1 MSRAPLRVSGLIQ
14 TGKVTPK
21 ESLDPIEPFG
31 GATNRQQLDSI
42 TLSGVKKIPL
52 DLIDDSPYQPR
63 IQYDPTELD
72 NLGHTMAAAGQEESI
87 SVREKSGGR
96 YELISG
102 HRRTRA
108 ARNLG
113 WTEIEAIIKNLP
125 DREAE
130 LSTMVRNEARVD
142 LTDYERGKLYKRAL
156 TSGFSATQAEIANLF
171 GTTQSKVSKCMA
183 MLNLPATYTNILEER
198 PDAFGSTCTSVIAQL
213 LKDYPTEAAL
223 IEEGMRRIVHDGADQ
238 KTLKGWVEQIL
249 KQRHMKKMPTER
261 AVVTNKAGRQMFTA
275 KVVGRDIVVRVSAN
289 EVGIHPTHEKILA
302 ALRELAENLSEL

>member
-1 MSRAPLRVSGLIQ
+1 MSRPPLRVSGLIQ

-31 GATNRQQLDSI
+31 GATGRQLEPLIS
-42 TLSGVKKIPL
+42 SGTKKILL

-87 SVREKSGGR
+87 TVRGKIGGR

-113 WTEIEAIIKNLP
+113 WTEIEAIIKDMP

-142 LTDYERGKLYKRAL
+142 LTDYERGKLYKRSL
-156 TSGFSATQAEIANLF
+156 TSGFAATQAEIANLF
-171 GTTQSKVSKCMA
+171 GTTQSKVSKCLA
-183 MLNLPATYTNILEER
+183 MLSLPATYTDILEDR
-198 PDAFGSTCTSVIAQL
+198 PGVFGATCASVIAQL

-223 IEEGMRRIVHDGADQ
+223 IEEGMRRIVYDGADQ
-238 KTLKGWVEQIL
+238 KTLKGWVEQML
-249 KQRHMKKMPTER
+249 KQRSMKKAPAAR
-261 AVVTNKAGRQMFTA
+261 AVITNKAGRQMFTA
-275 KVVGRDIVVRVSAN
+275 KVVGRDIVIRVSAH
-289 EVGIHPTHEKILA
+289 EVDTHDANEKILA
-302 ALRELAENLSEL
+302 ALRDMAENLID